1 MGVKGSGELR
11 FPDHNNE
18 STGQDITEEFG
29 PDGSGQVNLKDY
41 YRGGSKVPNN
51 SANTSVPDGS
61 SGNTEISLKDFYNAQ
76 DNNLDG
82 NLAGTT
88 GSFSWTNIKRTGTQA
103 QQFPLDINGTERDSN
118 FPGFWE
124 MLTLAPSNS
133 NDVSD
138 QSNAVGSIEI
148 CHDQANKRIL
158 ILLLKDGTNAVPAG
172 GTTGLNAG
180 YKILPYIGLENATWT
195 AKVEYNSNSNGY
207 DSTNSTIGT
216 YNGPLNQTAS
226 FSTSS
231 TYHTVPT
238 ADTFL
243 SIPTETG
250 LSADGDTITNEST
263 RVFTWIAQVPGNLDN
278 YTSYTGSG
286 TFGGKSTGARITIKA
301 ELGGETFQTV
311 SAYWLIG
318 LKAQKGFGF

>member
-11 FPDHNNE
+11 FPDHSNE

-29 PDGSGQVNLKDY
+29 PDGSGQVSLKDY

-51 SANTSVPDGS
+51 SANTGVPTTG
-61 SGNTEISLKDFYNAQ
+61 EISLKDFYNAQ

-88 GSFSWTNIKRTGTQA
+88 GSFSWTEIKPAGTSSN
-103 QQFPLDINGTERDSN
+103 QFPLNLTGTERSSN
-118 FPGFWE
+118 FWE
-124 MLTLAPSNS
+124 MQTIAPQNGNNSSAQSLAT
-133 NDVSD
+133 
-138 QSNAVGSIEI
+138 GSIEI

-158 ILLLKDGTNAVPAG
+158 ILLLKDGTNAALAG
-172 GTTGLNAG
+172 GSTGLNAG

-195 AKVEYNSNSNGY
+195 VKVEYNPNSNGY
-207 DSTNSTIGT
+207 DTTNGTIGT
-216 YNGPLNQTAS
+216 YNGSFGPGAS
-226 FSTSS
+226 LPSYSTSS

-263 RVFTWIAQVPGNLDN
+263 RQFIWSAIVPGNLDN
-278 YTSYTGSG
+278 YNAFTGGTAFGSG
-286 TFGGKSTGARITIKA
+286 FTGTRIHIKA
-301 ELGGETFQTV
+301 VLGSETFQTV
-311 SAYWLIG
+311 SAYWNIN

>member
-41 YRGGSKVPNN
+41 YRGGNKVPNN

-88 GSFSWTNIKRTGTQA
+88 GSFSWTEIKPAGTSSN
-103 QQFPLDINGTERDSN
+103 QFPLNLTGTER
-118 FPGFWE
+118 PTGFWE
-124 MLTLAPSNS
+124 MQTIAPQNS
-133 NDVSD
+133 NNNST

-158 ILLLKDGTNAVPAG
+158 ILLLKDGTNAALAG
-172 GTTGLNAG
+172 GSTGSNAG

-195 AKVEYNSNSNGY
+195 VKVEYNPNSNGY
-207 DSTNSTIGT
+207 DTTNGTIGT
-216 YNGPLNQTAS
+216 YNGALNQVAS
-226 FSTSS
+226 YSTSS
-231 TYHTVPT
+231 TYHTFPT

-263 RVFTWIAQVPGNLDN
+263 RTFTWAAKVPGNLDN
-278 YTSYTGSG
+278 YNSFTGGTTFGSG
-286 TFGGKSTGARITIKA
+286 FTGTRIHIKA
-301 ELGGETFQTV
+301 VLGAETFQTV
-311 SAYWLIG
+311 SAYWNIN